1 MDPGI
6 IEVDMFSREVNSEDH
21 PEVITFKEILLEVA
35 EEYDCELL
43 HFEINQGTVSF
54 SFDSDELM
62 ADILKILQNKDF
74 NGEA

>member
-1 MDPGI
+1 METGI

-21 PEVITFKEILLEVA
+21 PEVITFKEVLLEVA

-62 ADILKILQNKDF
+62 ADILKILQNKDS